1 MWLFSLLFSS
11 LSQLWYV
18 EVRISR
24 SVSVSSLEFEITRVD
39 CILINHKI
47 SLLYFTDKQV
57 TLTRIAT
64 NTLFGA
70 ALHKERGIDYF
81 YLVKATSSVLFLF
94 SMRFRLQL
102 VCVWMSIIA
111 YMLFYHCL
119 SSSLP
124 LSSIGKAL
132 LCDCDHSGLT
142 LYILV

>member
-47 SLLYFTDKQV
+47 SLLCFTDKQV
-57 TLTRIAT
+57 TPYADRNKYII
-64 NTLFGA
+64 FE
-70 ALHKERGIDYF
+70 LHCIKNEVSI
-81 YLVKATSSVLFLF
+81 TSTSFKQQVVLFLF

-102 VCVWMSIIA
+102 VCVWMSITA